1 MCWIKNGHQIR
12 RMPEPGLN
20 PHCKGH
26 GSLNYSLV
34 SVLKLGNVRTE
45 MRRRETEKC
54 ILKGVPLSVL
64 ALPLRLLPKVAL
76 LCSQSSI
83 SPVVK
88 KQRMEAK

>member
-12 RMPEPGLN
+12 QMPGLN

-26 GSLNYSLV
+26 GSLYYSLA
-34 SVLKLGNVRTE
+34 SVLKLGNVRKE

-54 ILKGVPLSVL
+54 ILKGVPLSV
-64 ALPLRLLPKVAL
+64 
-76 LCSQSSI
+76 
-83 SPVVK
+83 PVVK